1 MLWPFD
7 EGVTVMV
14 KRVSLSDVAR
24 AAGVG
29 KATASRA
36 LSGRE
41 EVGAAT
47 RARIRDIAADMG
59 YQPHRVAQSL
69 RTGRFGVL
77 AISICPSDTRTGE
90 LLRVAALR
98 SAELGYQLL
107 VDVRASG
114 DEAVALARFAGL
126 AVDGV
131 LVVGAAVRP
140 DGQTLPHAVLPWPPV
155 DPGAAAAEGVEGVVS
170 QVG

>member
-1 MLWPFD
+1 
-7 EGVTVMV
+7 MV

-59 YQPHRVAQSL
+59 YQPHRAAQSL

-77 AISICPSDTRTGE
+77 ALSICPSDSDAGE
-90 LLRVAALR
+90 LLRVAAMR
-98 SAELGYQLL
+98 SAEWGYQLL
-107 VDVRASG
+107 IDVRASR
-114 DEAVALARFAGL
+114 DEAVPLARFAGL

-131 LVVGAAVRP
+131 VVVGAELRL
-140 DGQTLPHAVLPWPPV
+140 DGATLPHTVVPWPAA
-155 DPGAAAAEGVEGVVS
+155 DPALAAAGGVDGVVAMIDVHPS
-170 QVG
+170 RV

>member
-69 RTGRFGVL
+69 RTGHFGVL

-98 SAELGYQLL
+98 SEIG
-107 VDVRASG
+107 RASCR
-114 DEAVALARFAGL
+114 ERVCST
-126 AVDGV
+126 V
-131 LVVGAAVRP
+131 
-140 DGQTLPHAVLPWPPV
+140 
-155 DPGAAAAEGVEGVVS
+155 
-170 QVG
+170 